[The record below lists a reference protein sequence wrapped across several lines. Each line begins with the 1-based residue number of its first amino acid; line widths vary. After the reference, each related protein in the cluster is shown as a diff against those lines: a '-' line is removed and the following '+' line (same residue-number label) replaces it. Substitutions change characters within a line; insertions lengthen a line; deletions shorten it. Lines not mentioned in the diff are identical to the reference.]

1 MQEKSRSKCTLLQDI
16 LQRNLPLTPK
26 SCLVIPSLT
35 NKAFYADWNG
45 TPVAVEEFVPGEFTK
60 YINNDGLCTHLSDY
74 IIDILCV
81 YYSAHSPLR
90 LSGARYL
97 GLFNMFRYHEI

>member
-1 MQEKSRSKCTLLQDI
+1 MHTVARHLAKKFATHSQKLFGNSF
-16 LQRNLPLTPK
+16 
-26 SCLVIPSLT
+26 SLT

-60 YINNDGLCTHLSDY
+60 YISNDGLRTHLSDY

-97 GLFNMFRYHEI
+97 GLFNMLRYHEI